1 MLAANGKSADKD
13 QLLKLLRQLES
24 LSDTSH
30 HTLAKAV
37 RVLPDRINAFT
48 KPSIQADYVLINDYG
63 GTDKLEQFA
72 YSLPVHQGAEEL
84 RLTDKLLE
92 EKLLNTTQYMRN

>member
-13 QLLKLLRQLES
+13 QFIKLLRQLDS
-24 LSDTSH
+24 LFDTSH

-37 RVLPDRINAFT
+37 GVLPGRVNALT
-48 KPSIQADYVLINDYG
+48 KPLVQADYVLINDYG
-63 GTDKLEQFA
+63 GPYKLEQFA
-72 YSLPVHQGAEEL
+72 YSLPVHHGAKKL

-92 EKLLNTTQYMRN
+92 EKSLNTTQSMPN

>member
-13 QLLKLLRQLES
+13 QLFKLLRQLES

-37 RVLPDRINAFT
+37 RVLPDRINALT

-72 YSLPVHQGAEEL
+72 YSLPVHHGAEEL

-92 EKLLNTTQYMRN
+92 KKLLNTTQSMAN

>member
-13 QLLKLLRQLES
+13 QFIKLLRQLDS
-24 LSDTSH
+24 LFDTSH

-37 RVLPDRINAFT
+37 GVLPGQVNALT
-48 KPSIQADYVLINDYG
+48 KPSIQADYVLINNYG
-63 GTDKLEQFA
+63 GTDKLEQFE
-72 YSLPVHQGAEEL
+72 YSLTVHHGTEKL

-92 EKLLNTTQYMRN
+92 EKLLNTTQSMPN